1 MSICQHNLSWR
12 HRTESEA
19 FSCEIAVE
27 SFLQGTRP
35 LGLGSIVEFSQANLQ
50 KTEADLED
58 TDAHYQYLV
67 TQIVLAYQMGITR

>member
-1 MSICQHNLSWR
+1 M
-12 HRTESEA
+12 
-19 FSCEIAVE
+19 
-27 SFLQGTRP
+27 
-35 LGLGSIVEFSQANLQ
+35 GLGSIVEFSQANLQ